1 MDIGQSVLSQL
12 SWETLV
18 VGSRRNRA
26 RASSRAASRPS
37 LVTPGPHLWSS
48 TDLPISAKC
57 WPRLRWS
64 SNHTQIIKIKLVL
77 NAALNINVAML
88 IVDCSTH
95 LSATLIVTS
104 LDVSVVDK
112 EMLGRLVRRNKK
124 NFIQLVFNI
133 NIVNENIQVAVC
145 SMWTV
150 VLLCSQSCTSVT
162 RHLGTTRDSWY
173 WHKLCT
179 AQCPRC

>member
-1 MDIGQSVLSQL
+1 
-12 SWETLV
+12 
-18 VGSRRNRA
+18 
-26 RASSRAASRPS
+26 
-37 LVTPGPHLWSS
+37 
-48 TDLPISAKC
+48 
-57 WPRLRWS
+57 
-64 SNHTQIIKIKLVL
+64 
-77 NAALNINVAML
+77 ML

-133 NIVNENIQVAVC
+133 NIVKENIQVAVC

-150 VLLCSQSCTSVT
+150 VLLCSQSCT
-162 RHLGTTRDSWY
+162 
-173 WHKLCT
+173 
-179 AQCPRC
+179 

>member
-1 MDIGQSVLSQL
+1 M
-12 SWETLV
+12 
-18 VGSRRNRA
+18 
-26 RASSRAASRPS
+26 ASSAMI
-37 LVTPGPHLWSS
+37 G
-48 TDLPISAKC
+48 
-57 WPRLRWS
+57 S

-77 NAALNINVAML
+77 NAALNIKVAIL

-104 LDVSVVDK
+104 LEVSVIDK
-112 EMLGRLVRRNKK
+112 QMLGRLVRRNKK
-124 NFIQLVFNI
+124 NFIHLVFNI
-133 NIVNENIQVAVC
+133 NIVKENIQVAVC

-150 VLLCSQSCTSVT
+150 VLLCSQSCTWVT

-179 AQCPRC
+179 AVIAGAKRGKRETKKKVLTMMPTSRGWNSVGGVLVMDQKRCSSVGRQSRRQLWW